1 MPSKNFPGP
10 SYNSIIETDPQ
21 IVKVPLQEMGWGSR
35 NSIYPKGTDVKANN
49 PAAPGAP
56 EMTVKHVG

>member
-1 MPSKNFPGP
+1 MPNPKFPAP

-21 IVKVPLQEMGWGSR
+21 IVKVPLDYMGWGSR
-35 NSIYPKGTDVKANN
+35 KSALPSGGDVRSNN

-56 EMTVKHVG
+56 EMTLKHIG